1 MDVAALNQLSE
12 HLAKQGVLRRVDSR
26 GEAEELPME
35 AALRAASKK
44 QQADDWA
51 GQLMRA
57 QQLSDLAAMPIV
69 GVMGQLN
76 VGKSSVVAS
85 FLGENGKDLIP
96 RGIMNDS
103 GTHRFVY
110 WLPGSW
116 SQGEKW
122 DILEKMLAKVHGSKM
137 ERMHVDDPEA
147 VRIQYQAGLKD
158 PEVMQVP
165 LLAFDESLNQIGC
178 AFLDCPDVQTRD
190 QAGDDSMPRL
200 TMVRAAARICSVFLV
215 VWERKQVRERLLNE
229 FLKLLREQCPG
240 VPVHL
245 LLNYLAGEKEPT
257 KTLLDSMVQE
267 LLDTY
272 QLGGKKTHSFYGAFN
287 FGDKEALKQEPE
299 VFQTWRK
306 RGWEFPGFFRVDASL
321 EPYDP
326 QKVENERMLLSLPQ
340 HLDSGELQAQQLEDS
355 LEKLPDDHRR
365 YCEDLEAWS
374 MEENEQSKDL
384 RKDLYHFCQQIFTHD
399 SQTGKLGFNQE
410 FQESLQQSFLANAP
424 EGLKWPAWF
433 CRPIY
438 MIRPKLRKLGERLFR
453 KRVVGEENLFTSVLP
468 DWMQKGLKFTR
479 KPAEEP
485 PHPDQMSLE
494 EIVNKARACPCFNEA
509 IVDGKGQLLEEAWK
523 TIINDFQ
530 NWLLQDKVDP
540 EEIDAI
546 TRQFWEC
553 ADESEKQKAGRK
565 IWFEFFLSMA
575 GYVTLSLSALDG
587 GATALM
593 LTSISEMLP
602 GLALLGGGLLGAG
615 GAVLVDFFNE
625 KSNHQFQKF
634 FSLACA
640 RFGLPPQIPKDLAPN
655 QSPTPF
661 PNPASPAQ
669 SILNLGPGYYWESI
683 FDRESKAHPMQ

>member
-1 MDVAALNQLSE
+1 MDVSTLNQLSN
-12 HLAKQGVLRRVDSR
+12 HLANQGVLRRVDSR
-26 GEAEELPME
+26 GEVEELAME
-35 AALRAASKK
+35 AALKAAGKK
-44 QQADDWA
+44 ESADDWA

-85 FLGENGKDLIP
+85 FLGERGKDLIP
-96 RGIMNDS
+96 RGIMNAS

-110 WLPGSW
+110 WLPESW
-116 SQGEKW
+116 SKGEKW
-122 DILEKMLAKVHGSKM
+122 EVLEKMLAKVHGSKM
-137 ERMHVDDPEA
+137 ERMNTEDSEA

-158 PEVMQVP
+158 VEVMQVP

-200 TMVRAAARICSVFLV
+200 TMVRAAARICSVFLL
-215 VWERKQVRERLLNE
+215 VWERKQVRERLLDD
-229 FLKLLREQCPG
+229 FLQLLREQCPG

-245 LLNYLAGEKEPT
+245 LLNYLAGSEEPT
-257 KTLLDSMVQE
+257 KTFHDTKVQE
-267 LLDTY
+267 LLKAY
-272 QLGGKKTHSFYGAFN
+272 NLGGKTTHFFYGAFN
-287 FGDKEALKQEPE
+287 FGDKNALQQEPE
-299 VFQTWRK
+299 VFQNWRK
-306 RGWEFPGFFRVDASL
+306 QGWEFPGFFKVDATL

-326 QKVENERMLLSLPQ
+326 KKVENPRMLLSLPL

-355 LEKLPDDHRR
+355 LKKLPDDHRR
-365 YCEDLEAWS
+365 YCEDLEDWS
-374 MEENEQSKDL
+374 IQENEESRDL
-384 RKDLYHFCQQIFTHD
+384 RKDLYRFCQQIFTHD
-399 SQTGKLGFNQE
+399 SRTGKLGFNQE

-424 EGLKWPAWF
+424 DGLKWPAWF

-438 MIRPKLRKLGERLFR
+438 LIRPKLRKLGEKIFR
-453 KRVVGEENLFTSVLP
+453 KRQSGKDHVLNSVLP
-468 DWMQKGLKFTR
+468 DWMQKGLKLG
-479 KPAEEP
+479 KQPAKEE
-485 PHPDQMSLE
+485 PHPDQMTLE
-494 EIVNKARACPCFNEA
+494 EIVLKARACPCFNA
-509 IVDGKGQLLEEAWK
+509 TIVEGRSHLLQDAWK
-523 TIINDFQ
+523 TIIEDFQ

-540 EEIDAI
+540 AEIDAI
-546 TRQFWEC
+546 TKQFWEC

-634 FSLACA
+634 YSLACA
-640 RFGLPPQIPKDLAPN
+640 RFGLPPQVPDGMDANTTATPAPTSPSP
-655 QSPTPF
+655 SPT
-661 PNPASPAQ
+661 
-669 SILNLGPGYYWESI
+669 ILNLGPGYYWQPI
-683 FDRESKAHPMQ
+683 FEREPKVHQMR

>member
-1 MDVAALNQLSE
+1 
-12 HLAKQGVLRRVDSR
+12 
-26 GEAEELPME
+26 
-35 AALRAASKK
+35 
-44 QQADDWA
+44 
-51 GQLMRA
+51 
-57 QQLSDLAAMPIV
+57 
-69 GVMGQLN
+69 
-76 VGKSSVVAS
+76 
-85 FLGENGKDLIP
+85 
-96 RGIMNDS
+96 
-103 GTHRFVY
+103 
-110 WLPGSW
+110 
-116 SQGEKW
+116 
-122 DILEKMLAKVHGSKM
+122 
-137 ERMHVDDPEA
+137 
-147 VRIQYQAGLKD
+147 
-158 PEVMQVP
+158 
-165 LLAFDESLNQIGC
+165 
-178 AFLDCPDVQTRD
+178 
-190 QAGDDSMPRL
+190 
-200 TMVRAAARICSVFLV
+200 
-215 VWERKQVRERLLNE
+215 
-229 FLKLLREQCPG
+229 
-240 VPVHL
+240 
-245 LLNYLAGEKEPT
+245 
-257 KTLLDSMVQE
+257 
-267 LLDTY
+267 
-272 QLGGKKTHSFYGAFN
+272 
-287 FGDKEALKQEPE
+287 
-299 VFQTWRK
+299 
-306 RGWEFPGFFRVDASL
+306 
-321 EPYDP
+321 
-326 QKVENERMLLSLPQ
+326 
-340 HLDSGELQAQQLEDS
+340 
-355 LEKLPDDHRR
+355 
-365 YCEDLEAWS
+365 
-374 MEENEQSKDL
+374 
-384 RKDLYHFCQQIFTHD
+384 
-399 SQTGKLGFNQE
+399 
-410 FQESLQQSFLANAP
+410 
-424 EGLKWPAWF
+424 
-433 CRPIY
+433 
-438 MIRPKLRKLGERLFR
+438 
-453 KRVVGEENLFTSVLP
+453 VVGEENLFTSVLP

-655 QSPTPF
+655 QSPTRF
-661 PNPASPAQ
+661 PKPASPAQ